1 MALDTRASLLHAV
14 ETPAIDTAMEGEQSP
29 SDTVRSVVRSAPAA
43 STSANACFGCF
54 LPRELVGLGSVAVI
68 GTESTDWYLPNG
80 DTPFDLHRR
89 RRLPPALINIARRV
103 LITSAPHIPTGASI
117 PGTPQYRWAV
127 AKLLV
132 DVSPLRNS
140 RDFRRLWTGQTIS
153 GIGSQLTLVAVA
165 YQAYHLTHSTLVVG
179 MIGFT
184 QLLPLLAG
192 ALWGGTLA
200 DAWDRKRVLTL
211 TQVAMASAVAGLAVN
226 AALDHPEVWVLFV
239 CTAASAG
246 FQGMDW
252 PARRAA
258 LPMLVAQRD
267 VQSAVTLQTTTMA
280 LAMVVGPAIGGILIA
295 ALGLSTVY
303 LLDVA
308 SFGVSLTA
316 VLLLP
321 HLVPSGGGTPMGF
334 RSMAEGFRHLK
345 SERLLSAT
353 YMIDLNAMIFGMPRA
368 VFPALAIHL
377 YGGGAGVVGL
387 LYAAPGAGALVGSLF
402 TGWCR
407 RIRHEGRAIAACV
420 VIWGGTIAI
429 FGLVPVLW
437 IGLALLVLAGAADVI
452 SAVFRQNVQQRTVPD
467 HLQGRLS
474 GTFFAVVA
482 GGPRLGDA
490 ETGLAAAIGGPE
502 FAVWSGGLAC
512 VVGVGVLLWRVPE
525 LWRDAGGG
533 HPLSAEAEQEA
544 IAEAVTELSEGEPI

>member
-1 MALDTRASLLHAV
+1 VARFFLD
-14 ETPAIDTAMEGEQSP
+14 I
-29 SDTVRSVVRSAPAA
+29 
-43 STSANACFGCF
+43 
-54 LPRELVGLGSVAVI
+54 
-68 GTESTDWYLPNG
+68 
-80 DTPFDLHRR
+80 
-89 RRLPPALINIARRV
+89 
-103 LITSAPHIPTGASI
+103 
-117 PGTPQYRWAV
+117 
-127 AKLLV
+127 
-132 DVSPLRNS
+132 SPLRTARN
-140 RDFRRLWTGQTIS
+140 FRRLWIGQTVS

-165 YQAYHLTHSTLVVG
+165 YQAFRLTHSTLVVG
-179 MIGFT
+179 LIGFT

-211 TQVAMASAVAGLAVN
+211 TQFAMALAVGGLAVN
-226 AALDHPEVWVLFV
+226 AALGHPEVWVLFL

-258 LPMLVAQRD
+258 LPMLVPDDEVHA
-267 VQSAVTLQTTTMA
+267 AVALQTTTMG
-280 LAMVVGPAIGGILIA
+280 LAMVVGPAVGGLLIA
-295 ALGLSTVY
+295 AVGLSAVY
-303 LLDVA
+303 LIDVA
-308 SFGVSLTA
+308 SYGVSLVA

-321 HLVPSGGGTPMGF
+321 RLVPTGGGTPMGI

-353 YMIDLNAMIFGMPRA
+353 YWIDLNAMIFGMPRA

-377 YGGGAGVVGL
+377 YGGGAGVLGL
-387 LYAAPGAGALVGSLF
+387 LYAAPGAGALVGSLV
-402 TGWCR
+402 TGWCSR
-407 RIRHEGRAIAACV
+407 VRHQGRAIAACV
-420 VIWGGTIAI
+420 VIWGTTIAI

-437 IGLALLVLAGAADVI
+437 IGLVLLALAGAADII
-452 SAVFRQNVQQRTVPD
+452 SAVFRQNVQQRSVPD

-525 LWRDAGGG
+525 LWRDDGGG
-533 HPLSAEAEQEA
+533 QRLSAEAEQEA
-544 IAEAVTELSEGEPI
+544 IAEAISELGEGEPL